1 MKKISF
7 FLALIFISF
16 SLNAQYF
23 TDSLF
28 TKQITEFLKPA
39 INSPENEQILQ
50 RFLAYWQADLSSYH
64 SDLLDVLNS
73 MKEKHIT
80 RKYFILYLDDINLLT
95 EAGKLSM
102 IPLWNK
108 LLYAKTSERTDKNV
122 RQWISYLNNL
132 LHYDRISPANDLGI
146 IIDGDYDF
154 SLKKDG
160 NFSFRIISGADV
172 KLFLG
177 KDTVTIR
184 NTSGT
189 YNTANRLWQG
199 QGGIV
204 YWDKFKDIG
213 QKAYARIN
221 GSYKFSSQN
230 KSFTINNVAFSAN
243 YRLLNINNLQG
254 KLLLHFSYTPDEQK
268 RNPAF
273 ISAQEE
279 YKIPQL
285 LPKTSFTG
293 KIKVEGRKIILSG
306 EMDFYLKD
314 SVLIKSVSDKFVVTP
329 RQIRS
334 YNTSMKLLLAD
345 DLYIW
350 HPSTNMYL
358 LYDSALIEHSYP
370 YLAQKALSYSPP
382 RILSFI
388 RTSSMAGRQPFH
400 DDYHK
405 INAYTAEMVWT
416 FDNKAYFVNTMNYLE
431 DTAYFVPYSY
441 YSPDILQDFYD
452 VAGNNYA
459 KLLYQYLRHKHFP
472 ESVRLNAFTNY
483 LLRLKIRTSQKAVM
497 SYWQKME
504 EKGWIRIHYAEKYQ
518 NVYAYKINPQ
528 FYHIVKA
535 SLRSHFRRD
544 TIKLKKYTDDFD
556 VIKIY
561 SLARIDTSAIFK
573 SFNNLATNALGI
585 NARVDVGTKTLKI
598 FYPKPFYVSRVRQ
611 IKIYTDTLV
620 FYKDF
625 DFKFNGKIE
634 AGLLTMQGKDFMYK
648 NDSFKIKLGMVNTM
662 SMKFYKPVDSTII
675 NTLVTENGDTLYVY
689 RYSYKL
695 NESVSKMHNFTGVL
709 TIDKMNNHSGLLAKE
724 DDGYPS
730 LQTFSNSM
738 IFYPKAPVDS
748 LNFYFKNYP
757 FTLKNLTF
765 ITPDKLVMTGLFHS
779 SILADMD
786 SVKLSIQEDNSLGFK
801 KVDTT
806 EGFKIF
812 GAASLVGMMQLNSMG
827 LQARAYLKF
836 LSTYAWGVFNL
847 YPDTLKGTADTLI
860 MYPVDRNTMVAQNY
874 PHQYPNL
881 VARDKTDILLY
892 DNKDSTQTMI
902 IKQIGDKP
910 IDMYPNFLKDD
921 QKGVLDSAQV
931 ELGYNGVNAS
941 GVMVFADARISGK
954 DFKMNYDNFL
964 SDSCS
969 FEMRDSTFSQ
979 TLFNTHNVSCY
990 LDLNTKVG
998 TFVSNDVE
1006 NYIAFPKNRY
1016 IVYSDHFQWMIN
1028 RGLIDIG
1035 GSLDDPKYIVVST
1048 PDQRDSLIQLGRTDE
1063 KYIRVSGAKLV
1074 SMKKKNPVNFQAS
1087 RTTYAPRNGLLIA
1100 YDVPYLEIADARI
1113 YSSQPIVI
1121 LPGGEIDSLRN
1132 ARIVAGKYDH
1142 KIVDAKVKV
1151 KDKKSYSGMGYYIYP
1166 ENQRIFFDAI
1176 TTVDTITYAYADLTD
1191 DKTIKLNDYFTFR
1204 GGPTTTDVLL
1214 KGNERFLQ
1222 FNGYVRINNECE
1234 QISPREFVVNSQIN
1248 PDSVMIPV
1256 DIPIQGKM
1264 SRLYAAPVVHKI
1276 DLTRY
1281 RMYNTFLTRI
1291 PDNTDRILMTTK
1303 GYITYSPSKAYYLIG
1318 PMDKVINPDTTLP
1331 MVAFDYKRCLIFADN
1346 KIDLHIDYGDIL
1358 KYKLFGRYRAYLN
1371 DGKNEFYS
1379 TVVSLDFPFPSKV
1392 FDYIR
1397 KDVSNSDSLP
1407 FVYFDENKNLARSI
1421 LLATQ
1426 NPKEA
1431 EDFKETG
1438 ALPKELDGNM
1448 VLGDVKLI
1456 WDPNRASFRTPADD
1470 NRIALL
1476 SLDGKDLGVYI
1487 NGYVEFRY
1495 KRNGISRI
1503 LMYLEIEPGVWYFFW
1518 YQYKGKNGT
1527 MRVASYNNKAEKYI
1541 SQLSK
1546 KQRTLAK
1553 HYTIGTAEEDEL
1565 RRFLALYGKKL

>member
-1 MKKISF
+1 MKKTVF
-7 FLALIFISF
+7 FLGLIFISF

-28 TKQITEFLKPA
+28 IKQITEFLKPVM
-39 INSPENEQILQ
+39 NTPENEQTVQ
-50 RFLAYWQADLSSYH
+50 RFLAYWQADLSEYH
-64 SDLLDVLNS
+64 SNILDALNN
-73 MKEKHIT
+73 MKDKQIT
-80 RKYFILYLDDINLLT
+80 RKYFLLYLDNINLLT
-95 EAGKLSM
+95 EAGKLSILPM
-102 IPLWNK
+102 WNNV
-108 LLYAKTSERTDKNV
+108 LYAKTSERTTQNTH
-122 RQWISYLNNL
+122 QWITYLNSL
-132 LHYDRISPANDLGI
+132 LHNNRISPEKDLGI

-160 NFSFRIISGADV
+160 SFNFTITSGANV

-177 KDTVTIR
+177 QDTIIIR

-189 YNTANRLWQG
+189 YNTSSHLWQG
-199 QGGIV
+199 RGGTI

-230 KSFTINNVAFSAN
+230 KSFTINNVAFSAD
-243 YRLLNINNLQG
+243 YRLLKINNLTG
-254 KLLLHFSYTPDEQK
+254 KLILHFSYTPDEQK
-268 RNPAF
+268 RNPVF
-273 ISAQEE
+273 VSAQDQ
-279 YKIPQL
+279 YNIPNL
-285 LPKTSFTG
+285 LPNTDFTG
-293 KIKVEGRKIILSG
+293 KIKVAGKKIILSG
-306 EMDFYLKD
+306 EIDFYLKD
-314 SVLIKSVSDKFVVTP
+314 SVLIKSVSDKFEVTP
-329 RQIRS
+329 RQIRA
-334 YNTSMKLLLAD
+334 YNTAMQLFLAQN
-345 DLYIW
+345 LYIW

-358 LYDSALIEHSYP
+358 LYDSSLIQRSYP
-370 YLAQKALSYSPP
+370 YLAEKALSYTPP

-388 RTSSMAGRQPFH
+388 RTNSMAGRQPFH

-405 INAYTAEMVWT
+405 MDIYTAEMIWT
-416 FDNKAYFVNTMNYLE
+416 FDNKAYFVNTINYLE

-452 VAGNNYA
+452 YAGNNYA
-459 KLLYQYLRHKHFP
+459 KLFYQYLRHKHFP
-472 ESVRLNAFTNY
+472 DTVKLNAFTNY
-483 LLRLKIRTSQKAVM
+483 LIRLKIKTSQTTVLA
-497 SYWQKME
+497 YWQKME
-504 EKGWIRIHYAEKYQ
+504 EKGWMRIHYDEKHRK
-518 NVYAYKINPQ
+518 VYAYSISPR

-535 SLRSHFRRD
+535 SLRSHFLRD
-544 TIKLKKYTDDFD
+544 TVKLKKYTDDFD

-561 SLARIDTSAIFK
+561 SIAKIDTSKIFRA
-573 SFNNLATNALGI
+573 FNNMSTNTLGI
-585 NARVDVGTKTLKI
+585 NASVDIGPKTLKI
-598 FYPKPFYVSRVRQ
+598 FYPKPFYISRVRQ
-611 IKIYTDTLV
+611 IKVYADTLV

-625 DFKFNGKIE
+625 NFKFNGTIE

-648 NDSFKIKLGMVNTM
+648 NDSFKINLGLVNTM

-675 NTLVTENGDTLYVY
+675 NTLITENGDTLYVY

-695 NESVSKMHNFTGVL
+695 NESVSQMHNFTGVL
-709 TIDKMNNHSGLLAKE
+709 AIDKMNNHSGLLAKE
-724 DDGYPS
+724 DDGYPT
-730 LQTFSNSM
+730 LQTSSNSM

-874 PHQYPNL
+874 PYEYPNL
-881 VARDKTDILLY
+881 IATDKTDILLY
-892 DNKDSTQTMI
+892 NNKDSTQTMI

-910 IDMYPNFLKDD
+910 IDMYPNFLKDE
-921 QKGVLDSAQV
+921 QKGVLDSTIIEV
-931 ELGYNGVNAS
+931 GYNGVKAS

-969 FEMRDSTFSQ
+969 FEMRDSAFSQ
-979 TLFNTHNVSCY
+979 TLFNTNNVSCY

-998 TFVSNDVE
+998 TFVSNDIE
-1006 NYIAFPKNRY
+1006 NYITFPKNRY

-1035 GSLDDPKYIVVST
+1035 GSLDDPKYIVVSSA
-1048 PDQRDSLIQLGRTDE
+1048 DQRDSLIQLGRYDE
-1063 KYIRVSGAKLV
+1063 KYIRLSGTKLV

-1100 YDVPYLEIADARI
+1100 YDVPYLEIADAKI

-1132 ARIVAGKYDH
+1132 ARIIAGKYEQ
-1142 KIVDAKVKV
+1142 KIIDAKVKI
-1151 KDKKSYSGMGYYIYP
+1151 KDSKSYSGMGYYIYP
-1166 ENQRIFFDAI
+1166 EDQRIFFDAI
-1176 TTVDTITYAYADLTD
+1176 TTVDTITYAYADLAEN
-1191 DKTIKLNDYFTFR
+1191 KSIKLNDYFTFL
-1204 GGPTTTDVLL
+1204 GGPTTSDILL
-1214 KGNERFLQ
+1214 KGNEQFLK

-1234 QISPREFVVNSQIN
+1234 QISPRAFVINSQIN
-1248 PDSVMIPV
+1248 PDTVMIPV
-1256 DIPIQGKM
+1256 DIPIQGQM
-1264 SRLYAAPVVHKI
+1264 SRLYAAPIVHKI
-1276 DLTRY
+1276 DQTRY

-1303 GYITYSPSKAYYLIG
+1303 GYITYSPAKAYYIIG
-1318 PMDKVINPDTTLP
+1318 PKEKLLNPDTTLP
-1331 MVAFDYKRCLIFADN
+1331 MIAFDYKRCLIFADN
-1346 KIDLHIDYGDIL
+1346 KIDLQIDYGDVL
-1358 KYKLFGRYRAYLN
+1358 KYKTFGRYRAYLN
-1371 DGKNEFYS
+1371 DEKNEFYS

-1407 FVYFDENKNLARSI
+1407 FVYFDENKNLSRAI
-1421 LLATQ
+1421 LLTTHKASEYQ
-1426 NPKEA
+1426 
-1431 EDFKETG
+1431 DFKETG
-1438 ALPKELDGNM
+1438 VLPKELDGNM

-1541 SQLSK
+1541 SQLNK

-1565 RRFLALYGKKL
+1565 RRFLSLYGKKL